1 MERKGI
7 GMKGKMLK
15 EVQFVDDEHEK
26 FFLDNIVRCRYE
38 EVYHHALIYCL
49 GISETTRRNIDSIY
63 DFATGCIKTECLC
76 EDWQTSGRIRIVRLA
91 FCLYCEGTPSVNDM
105 EDVDSK
111 LAECREYTV
120 GQIFCCEYAKYFL
133 EAIKLRYPEYCL

>member
-1 MERKGI
+1 
-7 GMKGKMLK
+7 MKGKMLK

-76 EDWQTSGRIRIVRLA
+76 EDWQTSGSILRFSCCFPPI
-91 FCLYCEGTPSVNDM
+91 TPDTINQYFHRNPSSLHCPVN
-105 EDVDSK
+105 
-111 LAECREYTV
+111 
-120 GQIFCCEYAKYFL
+120 
-133 EAIKLRYPEYCL
+133 RYHIC

>member
-1 MERKGI
+1 
-7 GMKGKMLK
+7 MKGKMLK

-76 EDWQTSGRIRIVRLA
+76 EDWQTSGSIRIVRLA
-91 FCLYCEGTPSVNDM
+91 FCLYCDGTLSVNDM

-120 GQIFCCEYAKYFL
+120 GQIFCREYAKYFL

>member
-1 MERKGI
+1 
-7 GMKGKMLK
+7 MLK

-63 DFATGCIKTECLC
+63 DFATVCIKTECLC
-76 EDWQTSGRIRIVRLA
+76 EDWQTSGSIRIVRLA

-105 EDVDSK
+105 EDVNSK
-111 LAECREYTV
+111 LAECILYILPT
-120 GQIFCCEYAKYFL
+120 
-133 EAIKLRYPEYCL
+133 

>member
-1 MERKGI
+1 MLYGKEGYRNERQNVKRSTNLW
-7 GMKGKMLK
+7 MTNM
-15 EVQFVDDEHEK
+15 EK

-76 EDWQTSGRIRIVRLA
+76 EDWQTSGSIRIVRLA
-91 FCLYCEGTPSVNDM
+91 FCLYCDGTPSVNDM

-120 GQIFCCEYAKYFL
+120 GQISAANMLNIFGSD
-133 EAIKLRYPEYCL
+133 

>member
-1 MERKGI
+1 
-7 GMKGKMLK
+7 
-15 EVQFVDDEHEK
+15 
-26 FFLDNIVRCRYE
+26 
-38 EVYHHALIYCL
+38 
-49 GISETTRRNIDSIY
+49 
-63 DFATGCIKTECLC
+63 
-76 EDWQTSGRIRIVRLA
+76 
-91 FCLYCEGTPSVNDM
+91 M

>member
-63 DFATGCIKTECLC
+63 DFATGCIKQNVFVKT
-76 EDWQTSGRIRIVRLA
+76 GRRAGV
-91 FCLYCEGTPSVNDM
+91 
-105 EDVDSK
+105 
-111 LAECREYTV
+111 
-120 GQIFCCEYAKYFL
+120 L
-133 EAIKLRYPEYCL
+133 EL

>member
-76 EDWQTSGRIRIVRLA
+76 EV
-91 FCLYCEGTPSVNDM
+91 V
-105 EDVDSK
+105 
-111 LAECREYTV
+111 TV
-120 GQIFCCEYAKYFL
+120 LMLHEHIGICYLHILLQSYHTVP
-133 EAIKLRYPEYCL
+133 LRNQC

>member
-1 MERKGI
+1 M
-7 GMKGKMLK
+7 
-15 EVQFVDDEHEK
+15 
-26 FFLDNIVRCRYE
+26 DNIVRCRYE

-49 GISETTRRNIDSIY
+49 GFSETTRRNIDSIY

-76 EDWQTSGRIRIVRLA
+76 EDWQTSGSIRIVRLA

>member
-49 GISETTRRNIDSIY
+49 GISETK
-63 DFATGCIKTECLC
+63 F
-76 EDWQTSGRIRIVRLA
+76 
-91 FCLYCEGTPSVNDM
+91 
-105 EDVDSK
+105 
-111 LAECREYTV
+111 
-120 GQIFCCEYAKYFL
+120 
-133 EAIKLRYPEYCL
+133 

>member
-38 EVYHHALIYCL
+38 EVYHHAL
-49 GISETTRRNIDSIY
+49 ER
-63 DFATGCIKTECLC
+63 
-76 EDWQTSGRIRIVRLA
+76 V
-91 FCLYCEGTPSVNDM
+91 
-105 EDVDSK
+105 
-111 LAECREYTV
+111 
-120 GQIFCCEYAKYFL
+120 
-133 EAIKLRYPEYCL
+133 

>member
-49 GISETTRRNIDSIY
+49 GISETTRRNIDSLQQ
-63 DFATGCIKTECLC
+63 DALKQNVFVKTGRRA
-76 EDWQTSGRIRIVRLA
+76 GV
-91 FCLYCEGTPSVNDM
+91 
-105 EDVDSK
+105 
-111 LAECREYTV
+111 
-120 GQIFCCEYAKYFL
+120 L
-133 EAIKLRYPEYCL
+133 EL